1 MQMEFYKPKNEL
13 LQRYIEGYYFISHL
27 ENSPSLHYWTF
38 PNNFFIVSV
47 NANTDLEI
55 ADNKIIIKQSQQKKL
70 TANYVSRYTTPI
82 EVICEGAV
90 KEITIYFKP
99 LGINHFIAN
108 ADELV
113 NQKSAMDF
121 NPFPDFAET
130 MATILQQKDRELQQ
144 NQLEQYWLSKICNA
158 QLTLIEKII
167 ADVEADLKIEE
178 IASKHNFSRQYL
190 NKLFTQALGKSPT
203 EYRKIH
209 RFRNAIAK
217 RKQTDSLTELSYE
230 SLFYDQS
237 HLIKDFKKLAK
248 VSPNSFFKKVDTAK
262 EYIWLFI

>member
-1 MQMEFYKPKNEL
+1 MQMEFYKPKNQI
-13 LQRYIEGYYFISHL
+13 LQRYIEGYYFISHS
-27 ENSPSLHYWTF
+27 ESSPPLHYWTF

-47 NANTDLEI
+47 NANTELEI
-55 ADNKIIIKQSQQKKL
+55 ADNKIIIKQSRQKNL

-82 EVICEGAV
+82 EVSYEGAV

-108 ADELV
+108 ADEFLH
-113 NQKSAMDF
+113 QKSAMDF
-121 NPFPDFAET
+121 NPFPDFVAT
-130 MATILQQKDRELQQ
+130 MTTILQHADRELQQ
-144 NQLEQYWLSKICNA
+144 NQLEQYWLSKVGIV
-158 QLTLIEKII
+158 QLSLIEQVV

-178 IASKHNFSRQYL
+178 IARKHNFSRQYL

-209 RFRNAIAK
+209 RFRNAITK
-217 RKQTDSLTELSYE
+217 RKQIDNLTKLSYE

>member
-1 MQMEFYKPKNEL
+1 MQMEFYKPRNEV
-13 LQRYIEGYYFISHL
+13 LQKYIAGYYFISHSESL
-27 ENSPSLHYWTF
+27 PPLHYWTF

-47 NANTDLEI
+47 NTDADLEI
-55 ADNKIIIKQSQQKKL
+55 ANSKIIIKQSQQKNL
-70 TANYVSRYTTPI
+70 IANYVSRYTAPI
-82 EVICEGAV
+82 EVSYEGNV

-108 ADELV
+108 ADELLH
-113 NQKSAMDF
+113 QKSAIDF
-121 NPFPDFAET
+121 NPFPDFRTT
-130 MATILQQKDRELQQ
+130 MATILQHEDRELQQ
-144 NQLEQYWLSKICNA
+144 QQLEQYWLSKVCSI
-158 QLTLIEKII
+158 QLALIEKVV
-167 ADVEADLKIEE
+167 ADVEADLKIDE
-178 IASKHNFSRQYL
+178 IARKHNFSRQYL

-248 VSPNSFFKKVDTAK
+248 VNPNSFFKKVDTAK